1 MPRRS
6 FSLRRVQGNT
16 TNIMKQKLKNL
27 LCSAALLLGA
37 TAATAQGLQNIIVEE
52 FHTVTQAD
60 ADAYNNDHGG
70 GSFPLVAGMKT
81 YRVYVDMAP
90 NYRLTSVFAT
100 PNSPLSVNSTTTFW
114 NDDNWGSEGPGQT
127 RRLDEGNL
135 FDSFITINTASTS
148 STGTTP
154 CGATAHTSQFGVQR
168 TADTNGDL
176 FTCGVYPGFTGA
188 DGHIPVPFAMDPL
201 VFLGSINYQA
211 LTSDPAPAGSFG
223 YSNALYGYTGGITG
237 VDPSGSNIAFIG
249 QFTTDGTFTF
259 NLNVALILPSP
270 STATEEYVHTS
281 PNVGQIQSSLLIFPQ
296 PNLDCEG
303 TPGGTALPGTACND
317 NDPLTGNDTWDANCV
332 CAGLLIDCEGTPGGT
347 ALPGTA
353 CNDNDPLTGNDT
365 WGANCVCAGLVIDC
379 EGTPGGTALPGTAC
393 NDLNPNTSNDVWSA
407 NCVCAGILANDCEGT
422 PGGPAQPGT
431 ACNDNN
437 PLTGNDTWDANCVCA
452 GLLIDCEG
460 TPGGTALPGTSCN
473 DNNPLTG
480 NDTWDANCVCAGLL
494 IDCEGTP
501 GGAALPGTACNDNN
515 ACTINDVYDAN
526 CNCSGTFE
534 DTDSDGVCDANDNC
548 PTVTGQIGSA
558 CDDSNAN
565 TINDQLNAACQ
576 CVGTPVGPGC
586 DFNEVELVVENDA
599 VSIVSYE
606 VRAQGTNILAANG
619 SVNPG
624 TGTTV
629 QDICLPD
636 GCYYLVV
643 SDNGGDG
650 IVGGGYVLRLAAG
663 GRLIDNAG
671 NMTVSPSQIAANEGF
686 CLPLGS
692 DRLIATSCDKLDWRT
707 APCVP
712 EYVVANANALVSAQY
727 GVTNTTS
734 GYQMWWY
741 DPNGGYSFK
750 RFQSHSTANGLVAS
764 ATRACHFK
772 INAWT
777 GNQLQEGVLY
787 NVKVRGRVAG
797 TYNAWGPACRF
808 SVDNAAA
815 QCPQARLN
823 NIAGNQFFSCGVTR
837 PVAANAYVYSTV
849 VRRMQANCN
858 WLNANRYQFRF
869 RIASE
874 GFELVKTSSTWSVN
888 TLGLACG
895 KTYEVDV
902 RASFDG
908 GASWCATG
916 DPYGTVCSLTTTAC
930 SFAMAQEATSGTAV
944 EARLS
949 MYPNP
954 NRGDQLFL
962 SIGSIEEG
970 VETVS
975 VDIYD
980 AFGKRVSART
990 IAAQDGF
997 VNSMVELNGEL
1008 SAGFY
1013 LVSVTAGGASWSERL
1028 VIQR

>member
-317 NDPLTGNDTWDANCV
+317 NDPLTGNDTW
-332 CAGLLIDCEGTPGGT
+332 
-347 ALPGTA
+347 
-353 CNDNDPLTGNDT
+353 
-365 WGANCVCAGLVIDC
+365 GANCVCAGLVIDC

-407 NCVCAGILANDCEGT
+407 NCVCAGVLAN
-422 PGGPAQPGT
+422 
-431 ACNDNN
+431 
-437 PLTGNDTWDANCVCA
+437 
-452 GLLIDCEG
+452 DCEG

-1013 LVSVTAGGASWSERL
+1013 LVNVTAGGASWSERL